1 MVGRG
6 DRVTYDAAYAEA
18 LLRSYKERRIKEQ
31 VLQKEDVELR
41 FLDRCL
47 DCLEG
52 DGKKLLT
59 TLLID
64 GTSSRRCAQSIGLSR
79 YYVETEK
86 KRLLD
91 LIASLFREKNS
102 TEA

>member
-1 MVGRG
+1 M
-6 DRVTYDAAYAEA
+6 TYDATYVEN

-31 VLQKEDVELR
+31 VLQKEDGELK

-52 DGKKLLT
+52 DGKKLLRI
-59 TLLID
+59 LLID
-64 GTSSRRCAQSIGLSR
+64 GASSRRCAQTIGLSR

-91 LIASLFREKNS
+91 LIAGLFRERNA